1 MAGLYDEKIV
11 GAKERAAFARKL
23 RENAANDTGQMVSGH
38 YVPNIMGAVQSIV
51 GGWQEGKA
59 NEEKENLEREKAQA
73 TISAMNKMGYEAP
86 ESFLKQAQTP
96 EQSPEFLN
104 RAAAFLRGEDQPQT
118 IPAQPYKQNVAQN
131 VNPEDQQRAMLNLAT
146 INPDIGSIYMQFE
159 KVKRDNAK
167 EARQQQ
173 MEKIPTGFLPD
184 ENGGIKPMV
193 MYDQNGNKKSYAQHQ
208 IDIANATAQ
217 ARANVV
223 TPSQQQAMEMANKN
237 YDLANK
243 RNTREEEKYQE
254 EKNKP
259 VVLNE
264 GQSSAYNYANRMIDA
279 DKILSSLNNVNQT
292 GVNLSRTAKNA
303 LGEIGGNLANSMLSE
318 KNQQAKNAQENFLTA
333 ILRKESG
340 ASIGPTEFE
349 MGNQLYFP
357 QTGDKPEVLAQKAKN
372 RELSIQGLK
381 AQIPT
386 EYLNLHPFG
395 ESDQSK
401 KQPISTRNIP
411 SQDAIAAEMARRGL
425 K

>member
-23 RENAANDTGQMVSGH
+23 RENAANETGQMVSGH

-96 EQSPEFLN
+96 EQSPEFLS

-159 KVKRDNAK
+159 KAKRDSAK

-184 ENGGIKPMV
+184 ENGGIKPMT
-193 MYDQNGNKKSYAQHQ
+193 MHTPQGDMPYDQFQLKIASEKGN
-208 IDIANATAQ
+208 II
-217 ARANVV
+217 

-237 YDLANK
+237 YDLAKN
-243 RNTREEEKYQE
+243 RDEREEAKYQE

-259 VVLNE
+259 IQFSPAVQKNLDAKMENNTSIQQIDDAINAVKENPNAFGLKNYL
-264 GQSSAYNYANRMIDA
+264 GQNVMQRMDERGVDPRAKVANIGAVKIHDLSGAAVSATEAPRFSPFVPNATDTPE
-279 DKILSSLNNVNQT
+279 KIISNLENMKKGIQETENQR
-292 GVNLSRTAKNA
+292 NKR
-303 LGEIGGNLANSMLSE
+303 LSE
-318 KNQQAKNAQENFLTA
+318 SGYNQSQ
-333 ILRKESG
+333 
-340 ASIGPTEFE
+340 
-349 MGNQLYFP
+349 QLPQPKTSFP
-357 QTGDKPEVLAQKAKN
+357 
-372 RELSIQGLK
+372 
-381 AQIPT
+381 
-386 EYLNLHPFG
+386 
-395 ESDQSK
+395 
-401 KQPISTRNIP
+401 NIP